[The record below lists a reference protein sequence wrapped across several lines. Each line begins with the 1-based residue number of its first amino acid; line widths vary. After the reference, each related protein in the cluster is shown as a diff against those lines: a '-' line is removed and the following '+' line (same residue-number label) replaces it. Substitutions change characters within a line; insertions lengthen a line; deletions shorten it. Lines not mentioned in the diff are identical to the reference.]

1 MMGLV
6 GENMEM
12 QFQMLQDIT
21 DNFANERKIGSGG
34 YGTVYKVYLIIYLQ
48 SFFSRINPYES
59 TLTSLI
65 AT

>member
-6 GENMEM
+6 GENMEI

-48 SFFSRINPYES
+48 SFFPA
-59 TLTSLI
+59 SLLMNLH
-65 AT
+65 